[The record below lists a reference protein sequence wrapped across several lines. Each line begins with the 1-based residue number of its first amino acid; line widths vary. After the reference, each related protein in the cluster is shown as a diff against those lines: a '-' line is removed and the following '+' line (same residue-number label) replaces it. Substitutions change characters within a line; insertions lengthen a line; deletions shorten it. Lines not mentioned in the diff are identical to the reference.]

1 MLTVY
6 CFIALIA
13 NVLAIVFLHDHLNL
27 SELSIVPALTLALSI
42 FDAVYFHNHR
52 ELDEQNTAYSQ
63 NSLNEEEW
71 AKMMPFI
78 RDAFIAVIPLHVPL
92 VCFFPSWVKISGSLV
107 LVAVGFFGGAVA
119 FRIKHQKEVL
129 NRVSK
134 EKQEL
139 EEQKRREELG
149 RWK

>member
-6 CFIALIA
+6 CFVALVA
-13 NVLAIVFLHDHLNL
+13 NVFAIVFLRDYLNL

-52 ELDEQNTAYSQ
+52 ELDEQKTAYSQ

-71 AKMMPFI
+71 AKMMPFM
-78 RDAFIAVIPLHVPL
+78 RDAFIAVIPLYVPL
-92 VCFFPSWVKISGSLV
+92 ICFFPSWVKILGSLV
-107 LVAVGFFGGAVA
+107 LVAVGFFGGSVV

-139 EEQKRREELG
+139 EEQKRKEEMG
-149 RWK
+149 SWK